1 MEDKSLHWGEQFPH
15 LTLNQRT
22 FLAEFSEVSIILRAA
37 ESSGIARANHYQR
50 LTDPVYRRAFEHAK
64 REAVDSP
71 EAEARRR
78 AVEGV
83 WKPIFYR
90 GEVCGWETL
99 YSDSLMVSLLKA
111 NDPERFADRTKTDL
125 HASATYD
132 SPPSTDVTI
141 LDVMTPQ
148 ELADFGKRMRELDA
162 SKASTKVI
170 EAGDESEEKSSADE

>member
-22 FLAEFSEVSIILRAA
+22 FLAAFSEVSTILRAA
-37 ESSGIARANHYQR
+37 ESSGIARCQSLPR

-64 REAVDSP
+64 REAVDSL

-111 NDPERFADRTKTDL
+111 NVQNGLPTEPRPIYTPARL
-125 HASATYD
+125 MILLPPPM
-132 SPPSTDVTI
+132 SP
-141 LDVMTPQ
+141 
-148 ELADFGKRMRELDA
+148 
-162 SKASTKVI
+162 
-170 EAGDESEEKSSADE
+170 SSMS